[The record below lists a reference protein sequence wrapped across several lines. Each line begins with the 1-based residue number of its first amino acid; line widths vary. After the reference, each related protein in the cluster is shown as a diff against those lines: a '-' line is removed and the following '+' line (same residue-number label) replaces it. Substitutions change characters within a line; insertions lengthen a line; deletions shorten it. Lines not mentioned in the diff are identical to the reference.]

1 MVMFGLVSAFGRSQ
15 SAVAALRVGC
25 VAAVLFGVVVAQT
38 PAGTP
43 NAGNPNAGSPTPAAE
58 ASASQS
64 PVSQNPVAT
73 PTAQEPVPA
82 ATQFGRVLTDSV
94 ALRCWPSQVASPPVF
109 EDSLTKDEV
118 VQLGETQAGFRSVVL
133 PLGPVGYVSKKFTK
147 TDEQGNVV
155 TVGNDVSFRFRP
167 RTTEAPVDYLAD
179 ATPLAVVG
187 EEGDWW
193 RARAASVKAWVPEA
207 EVQVVAVDEAVTTAV
222 AKTSAR
228 FAKEVEARRAA
239 IEAAK
244 QKAAQDQIDLA
255 AVKVVEDAVAGELKK
270 PTGEQNFDPLNE
282 ALVKLDGTLAADS
295 AGKSAVA
302 ALKKRIETHAWIAK
316 ATAVQGQKAPPAT
329 DVQPVL
335 QPKDE
340 LERFQAIGWLRYESR
355 FNQPGT
361 YFLEKGG
368 KRLYAVTCN
377 NGRYDLALY
386 LDREVGLMGPR
397 RRPTN
402 ANGNEPS
409 LEIERLEVLGSSVA
423 AR

>member
-15 SAVAALRVGC
+15 SVAAALRAGC
-25 VAAVLFGVVVAQT
+25 TAAVLFGAVVAQT
-38 PAGTP
+38 PAGGTNP
-43 NAGNPNAGSPTPAAE
+43 TGTNPAGANPGSATPAPVAE
-58 ASASQS
+58 APA
-64 PVSQNPVAT
+64 NPAPT
-73 PTAQEPVPA
+73 PTAQDAVPA
-82 ATQFGRVLTDSV
+82 ATQYGRVLTDSV

-109 EDSLTKDEV
+109 EDALTKDEV
-118 VQLGETQAGFRSVVL
+118 VQLGETQAGFRAVVL

-147 TDEQGNVV
+147 SDDQGNVV
-155 TVGNDVSFRFRP
+155 TIGNDVSFRFRP

-193 RARAASVKAWVPEA
+193 RARAANVKAWVPEA
-207 EVQVVAVDEAVTTAV
+207 EVQVVALDEAVTAAV

-244 QKAAQDQIDLA
+244 QKAAQDQVDLA
-255 AVKVVEDAVAGELKK
+255 AVKVVEDAFAGELKK
-270 PTGEQNFDPLNE
+270 PTGQQNFDPLNE
-282 ALVKLDGTLAADS
+282 ALAKLDESLAADS
-295 AGKSAVA
+295 AGKTAVA
-302 ALKKRIETHAWIAK
+302 ALKKRIETQSWIAK
-316 ATAVQGQKAPPAT
+316 ATVVQGEKAPPAT

-368 KRLYAVTCN
+368 KRLYTVTCN

-386 LDREVGLMGPR
+386 LDEVGLLGPR
-397 RRPTN
+397 RRPTA
-402 ANGNEPS
+402 ANGNESS
-409 LEIERLEVLGSSVA
+409 LEIERLEVLGAPSA